1 MDGTDGFLSFDAKV
15 RKCQNEESF
24 LDCEKNDYFEIG
36 RKKCKCIPHHL
47 RIFSKPVSLDS
58 ETCTS
63 MCQGLLLMLRKIN
76 QN

>member
-47 RIFSKPVSLDS
+47 RIFSKPVSLCFQNLHKDAS
-58 ETCTS
+58 GVVTI
-63 MCQGLLLMLRKIN
+63 IN
-76 QN
+76 K